1 MLSRDDVKQMIEGH
15 IPESACE
22 VTDLTGTSDHFAVY
36 VTSPAFRGKSLI
48 QQHKMVYAAVGEHL
62 TREIHALSIKTELPE
77 ES

>member
-1 MLSRDDVKQMIEGH
+1 MLSLADVQQMIEGH
-15 IPESACE
+15 IPDSTCE

-36 VTSPAFRGKSLI
+36 VTSPSFRGKTLI
-48 QQHKMVYAAVGEHL
+48 QQHKMVYAAVGEYL